1 MNTEKLEAF
10 LSLMIVTLLMG
21 MIVNYSNVNAD
32 AAEMASEA
40 TASTVHY
47 KMDAYETCMFV
58 DHKPDSVC
66 QMILE
71 ENL

>member
-1 MNTEKLEAF
+1 
-10 LSLMIVTLLMG
+10 MIITLFVG
-21 MIVNYSNVNAD
+21 MFVKYANVNAD
-32 AAEMASEA
+32 AAEMAKEVN
-40 TASTVHY
+40 ASTVHY

-58 DHKPDSVC
+58 DHKADSVC